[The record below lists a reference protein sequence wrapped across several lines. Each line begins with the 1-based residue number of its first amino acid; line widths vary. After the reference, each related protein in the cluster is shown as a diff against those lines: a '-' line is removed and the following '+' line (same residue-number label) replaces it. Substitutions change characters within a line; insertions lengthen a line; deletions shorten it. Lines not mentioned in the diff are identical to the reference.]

1 MMNPNMNFGG
11 LIPIAPLTATSA
23 ADISFPTGTYGRGV
37 GMISLT
43 ESAFRLLDAL
53 MLLET
58 IGTVQTL
65 STTTAANIATTVA
78 GVKAWFNLF
87 ANWMDV
93 GLIARDERY
102 MPNNHGSWFVATYAH
117 IAVWTQNATL
127 MTNANYYI
135 GNYTVNNTG
144 VTLTYTTNE
153 FPLVVTGQI
162 PSFYTQFDSTAQ
174 QPLETVRGLAYHYE
188 MFNIEALSLI
198 AYSAARLGVTLGSST
213 FLSYVRPDIN
223 VGMYQVVAELYYKY
237 QNKLFYSDDNTFD
250 YSDLAH
256 NFMLLSKFS
265 ELSSLNLATKANAIY
280 VSYMSNNATSLQSD
294 PTSAINLYN

>member
-1 MMNPNMNFGG
+1 MSNWIPDGDTIQGLVDAVESTVIGAYLLPDTLKFRSKYYYTDYITECLRILNVFFITPSTMMNPNMNYGG

-23 ADISFPTGTYGRGV
+23 ADISFPSGTYGRGV

-65 STTTAANIATTVA
+65 STTTAASIATTVA
-78 GVKAWFNLF
+78 GVKAWFNQF
-87 ANWMDV
+87 AYWMDT

-127 MTNANYYI
+127 ITNAKYYI

-144 VTLTYTTNE
+144 VTLTYSTNE
-153 FPLVVTGQI
+153 FALVVSGQI

-174 QPLETVRGLAYHYE
+174 
-188 MFNIEALSLI
+188 
-198 AYSAARLGVTLGSST
+198 
-213 FLSYVRPDIN
+213 
-223 VGMYQVVAELYYKY
+223 
-237 QNKLFYSDDNTFD
+237 
-250 YSDLAH
+250 
-256 NFMLLSKFS
+256 
-265 ELSSLNLATKANAIY
+265 
-280 VSYMSNNATSLQSD
+280 
-294 PTSAINLYN
+294 